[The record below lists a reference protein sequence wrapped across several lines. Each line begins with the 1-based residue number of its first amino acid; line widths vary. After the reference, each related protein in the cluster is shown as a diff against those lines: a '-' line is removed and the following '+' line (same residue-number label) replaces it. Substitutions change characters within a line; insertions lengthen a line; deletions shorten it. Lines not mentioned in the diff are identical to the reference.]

1 MDLIVSENEGIKKIT
16 LHLEQN
22 KANSAVVDESLSAQS
37 IDSFPNINAISK
49 IVKHR
54 LFTPLVY
61 TASGIFLFCAIII
74 IFDTYVLRLKVETA
88 VVTSMIETMVAPM
101 GGYITNIYVDSGER
115 VNKGAPL
122 LTIENMDLE
131 QALQMAR
138 VQVEESK
145 LNVNYYN
152 RLIKN
157 EQQRLKVYKNIGL
170 TRVKSAKT
178 RVKASMLDVIT
189 AQHHFER
196 YQVLKKKNY
205 ISTANLEDAQAQY
218 RSAQEKLK
226 NAKAHQQLENH
237 SLRAVKKGMY
247 FTGTKTEGIEQDL
260 YAELNLANKKVALNE
275 ARVKVYENLIH
286 KLTIV
291 APFEG
296 IVTQL
301 LKSPGSTTGTTQPLL
316 FIEKRNANKLI
327 TAYLTQD
334 EIIHIGTSKAV
345 KIYIPSSGNVFHGR
359 IMNIDRTN
367 GFIDEIKAQYRWR
380 DFQIDRSATV
390 TIALNKDEQ
399 TRFDKRAFSGLP
411 VTIYFSRKSIS

>member
-1 MDLIVSENEGIKKIT
+1 MDSIVSEKIGINKIT
-16 LHLEQN
+16 LQI
-22 KANSAVVDESLSAQS
+22 DENITDNIVSEGKVEHAIKSFS
-37 IDSFPNINAISK
+37 TIDPISK
-49 IVKHR
+49 VLKHR
-54 LFTPLVY
+54 LFTPLIY
-61 TASGIFLFCAIII
+61 SISGFFLFYAIII

-101 GGYITNIYVDSGER
+101 SGYITNIYVDSGAR
-115 VNKGAPL
+115 VIKGAPL

-131 QALQMAR
+131 QALQLAQ

-157 EQQRLKVYKNIGL
+157 EQQRLKVYKKIGV

-178 RVKASMLDVIT
+178 RVKSSMLDVIT
-189 AQHHFER
+189 TQHNFER

-205 ISTANLEDAQAQY
+205 VSIANLEDAHTQY

-226 NAKAHQQLENH
+226 NAEAREQLQNH
-237 SLRAVKKGMY
+237 ALSAVKKGMY

-260 YAELNLANKKVALNE
+260 YAELNLAKKRVALNE
-275 ARVKVYENLIH
+275 TRVKVYENLIH

-291 APFEG
+291 APFTG

-301 LKSPGSTTGTTQPLL
+301 LKSTGSTTGTTQPLL

-334 EIIHIGTSKAV
+334 EIIHIGTSKSV

-359 IMNIDRTN
+359 VMNIDRTN
-367 GFIDEIKAQYRWR
+367 GFVDEIKAQYRWR

-390 TIALNKDEQ
+390 TIDVQKDEQ
-399 TRFDKRAFSGLP
+399 SLFDQQAFSGLP
-411 VTIYFSRKSIS
+411 VTIYFSRKFIS